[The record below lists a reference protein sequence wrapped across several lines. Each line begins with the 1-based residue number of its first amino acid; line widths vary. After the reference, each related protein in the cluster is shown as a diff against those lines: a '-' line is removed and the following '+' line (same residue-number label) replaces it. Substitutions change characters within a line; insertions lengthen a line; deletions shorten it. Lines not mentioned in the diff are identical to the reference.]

1 LPKVASHPAY
11 QNMTVR
17 KNLTVPFLKYKY
29 FKLKLGVV
37 LAGPTVAMVTY
48 SIMKIITICLPMIGQ
63 VFF

>member
-1 LPKVASHPAY
+1 
-11 QNMTVR
+11 MTVR